1 MRPCPYCGEAIKNS
15 ATVCKHCW
23 RDLTG
28 PALPPP
34 ARAPPVTTSPA
45 LSPDAYIC
53 PSCGRTVRKGDLSC
67 VHCGTVLAFDGPP
80 VVRPTETLQR
90 DRSGPGPR
98 RRRKLA
104 MTLGADL
111 PDSDS
116 MRKGL
121 SGRQIAA
128 GAAVLAALLLL
139 VWWLW
144 R

>member
-1 MRPCPYCGEAIKNS
+1 MKPCPYCGEEIEDA

-28 PALPPP
+28 PAPPPP

-45 LSPDAYIC
+45 LSPDASEC
-53 PSCGRTVRKGDLSC
+53 PSCGKTVLKGDLSC

-80 VVRPTETLQR
+80 VVRPTETPQ
-90 DRSGPGPR
+90 RSGSPSGSR
-98 RRRKLA
+98 RRRESS

-111 PDSDS
+111 PDSHTT
-116 MRKGL
+116 RKRL

-128 GAAVLAALLLL
+128 GAAVLAALLLA
-139 VWWLW
+139 WWL
-144 R
+144 RR